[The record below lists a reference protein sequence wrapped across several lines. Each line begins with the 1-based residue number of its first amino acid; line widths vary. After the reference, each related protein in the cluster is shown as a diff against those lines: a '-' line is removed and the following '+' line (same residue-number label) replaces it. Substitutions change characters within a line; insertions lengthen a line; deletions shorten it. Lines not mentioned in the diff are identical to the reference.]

1 MSADSLMQWPIKLVM
16 SKRVTLMMSEKSAV
30 DMKVSI
36 ISLRSSTA
44 GMISVMLWPKL
55 NAKPLR
61 ASSMKRMMMKVSKIM
76 MKKSM
81 KRDKM
86 PYNLEKMILAFGKFE
101 SREALSAKYA

>member
-1 MSADSLMQWPIKLVM
+1 
-16 SKRVTLMMSEKSAV
+16 
-30 DMKVSI
+30 
-36 ISLRSSTA
+36 
-44 GMISVMLWPKL
+44 
-55 NAKPLR
+55 
-61 ASSMKRMMMKVSKIM
+61 MKRMMMKVSKIM